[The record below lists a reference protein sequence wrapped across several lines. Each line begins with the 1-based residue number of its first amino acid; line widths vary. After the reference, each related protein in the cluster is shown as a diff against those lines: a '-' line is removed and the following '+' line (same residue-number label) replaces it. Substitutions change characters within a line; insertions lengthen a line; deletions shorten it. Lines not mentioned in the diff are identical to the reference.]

1 MANLLFVQADLRK
14 FLRSIGAVTD
24 IAGQTM
30 PEDLGKDML
39 ALLDEAELGGRFW
52 ATIGLFMLGAIID
65 SFDAKLRAGNMP
77 GRKI

>member
-1 MANLLFVQADLRK
+1 
-14 FLRSIGAVTD
+14 
-24 IAGQTM
+24 M
-30 PEDLGKDML
+30 PEDRGKDML

-65 SFDAKLRAGNMP
+65 SFDAKLGAGDTP